1 MTDLPNG
8 PGNDADAADTARSR
22 ASAAPDLRDAGPAF
36 DVAESMEP
44 AGQDAAPVP
53 RKKVVSWALYD
64 WASSSFNAVATTF
77 VFTRY
82 LTSSTFGDT
91 NNLSSELGLWLGIA
105 GVLVALTAPIT
116 GQQSDAGGHRKRWL
130 GVWTGITAVALLAMA
145 FVFPDP
151 KYVVLG
157 FLALTIGTISIELA
171 NVNYY
176 AMLTQVST
184 PKNIGRV
191 SGFGW
196 GMGYVGGIVQ
206 LLILLFAFIDPE
218 LQIGPFHYV
227 QLSMIVATLWYVVF
241 SLPVFFAVGENT
253 LPRTG
258 GVTRAGL
265 FGAYAELGR
274 SIARLWTRSR
284 NTVWF
289 LIASAIFRDGL
300 TGVFTFGGVL
310 AAGSFGFSPSLV
322 IYFAVAA
329 NVVAG
334 IATISTG
341 PLDDRF
347 GPRRV
352 ILTSLIGLLVSGIAV
367 FALALGFFNPGI
379 GPVQSDGSPS
389 GLAPGWIFWI
399 FGLFLCLFVGPAQSA
414 SRSFLARVIPAGH
427 EGEVF
432 GLYATTGR
440 AATFLSPLLWS
451 LFIAIGG
458 TQVWGIVGIMIV
470 VAVGLVLMF
479 FVRPPAAEKL
489 DLSR

>member
-1 MTDLPNG
+1 MTDHPIG
-8 PGNDADAADTARSR
+8 PGDDAASSLDV
-22 ASAAPDLRDAGPAF
+22 AGP
-36 DVAESMEP
+36 
-44 AGQDAAPVP
+44 DATPVP
-53 RKKVVSWALYD
+53 RRKVVAWAFYD
-64 WASSSFNAVATTF
+64 WASASFNAVATTF

-82 LTSSTFGDT
+82 LTSSTFGDA
-91 NNLSSELGLWLGIA
+91 NSLSSQLGLWLGLA
-105 GVLVALTAPIT
+105 GVLVALTAPVT

-130 GVWTGITAVALLAMA
+130 GVWTAITAVALLATV

-151 KYVVLG
+151 SFAVLG
-157 FLALTIGTISIELA
+157 FLALTIGTLSIELA

-184 PKNIGRV
+184 PKSVGRV

-206 LLILLFAFIDPE
+206 LLILLFAFIEPE
-218 LQIGPFHYV
+218 LQLGPFHYV
-227 QLSMIVATLWYVVF
+227 QLSMAVATLWYIAF
-241 SLPVFFAVGENT
+241 SLPVFFAVGENRQ
-253 LPRTG
+253 PAVG
-258 GVTRAGL
+258 GVPRAGIL
-265 FGAYAELGR
+265 GAYVELGR

-300 TGVFTFGGVL
+300 TGIFTFGGVL

-329 NVVAG
+329 NLIAG
-334 IATISTG
+334 VATIVTG
-341 PLDDRF
+341 AFDDRF

-352 ILTSLIGLLVSGIAV
+352 IIASLIGLLVSGVAAV
-367 FALALGFFNPGI
+367 ALALGFFDPTA
-379 GPVQSDGSPS
+379 GPIESDGAPS
-389 GLAPGWIFWI
+389 GLAPAWIFWI

-414 SRSFLARVIPAGH
+414 SRSFLARIIPAGH

-440 AATFLSPLLWS
+440 AATFLAPLLFTA
-451 LFIAIGG
+451 FIAIGG
-458 TQVWGIVGIMIV
+458 RQVWGVMGIMLV
-470 VAVGLVLMF
+470 VAIGLVLML
-479 FVRPPAAEKL
+479 FVRPPRDTL
-489 DLSR
+489 DLER

>member
-1 MTDLPNG
+1 MTDHPSG
-8 PGNDADAADTARSR
+8 RGNDAAAG
-22 ASAAPDLRDAGPAF
+22 ASESSTGPATT
-36 DVAESMEP
+36 DAVANETLLV
-44 AGQDAAPVP
+44 APVP
-53 RKKVVSWALYD
+53 RRKVVAWALYD
-64 WASSSFNAVATTF
+64 WAGSSFNAVATTF

-91 NNLSSELGLWLGIA
+91 NDLSGQLGLWLGIA
-105 GVLVALTAPIT
+105 GVLVAVTAPIT
-116 GQQSDAGGHRKRWL
+116 GQQSDASGHRKRWL

-151 KYVVLG
+151 EFVVLG
-157 FLALTIGTISIELA
+157 FFALSVGTIASELA

-184 PKNIGRV
+184 PKNVGRI

-218 LQIGPFHYV
+218 LQLGPFSYV
-227 QLSMIVATLWYVVF
+227 QLSMMVATAWYVVF
-241 SLPVFFAVGENT
+241 ALPVFFALGENRQ
-253 LPRTG
+253 PVVG
-258 GVTRAGL
+258 GVQRAGVI
-265 FGAYAELGR
+265 GAYAELGR

-300 TGVFTFGGVL
+300 AGIFTFGGVI
-310 AAGSFGFSPSLV
+310 ASGSFGFSASLV

-329 NVVAG
+329 NLVAG
-334 IATISTG
+334 VATIATG
-341 PLDDRF
+341 ALDDRW

-352 ILTSLIGLLVSGIAV
+352 IIASLAGLLVSGLAAV
-367 FALALGFFNPGI
+367 GLALGMFDPTA
-379 GPVQSDGSPS
+379 GPTQSNGSPS
-389 GLAPGWIFWI
+389 GLAPAWIFWI
-399 FGLFLCLFVGPAQSA
+399 FGLCLCLFVGPAQSA
-414 SRSFLARVIPAGH
+414 SRSFLARIIPAGH

-440 AATFLSPLLWS
+440 AATFLSPLLFTA
-451 LFIAIGG
+451 FIAVGG
-458 TQVWGIVGIMIV
+458 KQIWGIAGIMLVILI
-470 VAVGLVLMF
+470 GLVLMF
-479 FVRPPAAEKL
+479 FVRAPRGDRL
-489 DLSR
+489 DLDR

>member
-1 MTDLPNG
+1 MT
-8 PGNDADAADTARSR
+8 
-22 ASAAPDLRDAGPAF
+22 
-36 DVAESMEP
+36 
-44 AGQDAAPVP
+44 DAAPVP
-53 RKKVVSWALYD
+53 RSKIVAWAFYD
-64 WASSSFNAVATTF
+64 WAGSSFNAVATTF

-91 NNLSSELGLWLGIA
+91 DDLSSELGLWLGLA
-105 GVLVALTAPIT
+105 GVLVALTAPVT

-130 GVWTGITAVALLAMA
+130 GVWTGITALALLATA

-151 KYVVLG
+151 RFAILG

-184 PKNIGRV
+184 PKNVGRV

-218 LQIGPFHYV
+218 LQVGPFGYV
-227 QLSMIVATLWYVVF
+227 QLSMMVATLWYVGF
-241 SLPVFFAVGENT
+241 SLPVFFAVGENRQ
-253 LPRTG
+253 PVVG
-258 GVTRAGL
+258 GVARASF

-274 SIARLWTRSR
+274 SVARLWTRSR

-300 TGVFTFGGVL
+300 TGIFTFGGVL
-310 AAGSFGFSPSLV
+310 ASGTFGFSASLV

-329 NVVAG
+329 NLVAG
-334 IATISTG
+334 IATIATG
-341 PLDDRF
+341 TLDDRF

-352 ILTSLIGLLVSGIAV
+352 IITALIGLLVSG
-367 FALALGFFNPGI
+367 LAAFGLAIGFFDPTA
-379 GPVQSDGSPS
+379 GPVEHGSPT
-389 GLAPGWIFWI
+389 GLAPAWIFWI

-414 SRSFLARVIPAGH
+414 SRSFLARIIPAGH

-440 AATFLSPLLWS
+440 AATFLSPLLFTA
-451 LFIAIGG
+451 FIAIGG
-458 TQVWGIVGIMIV
+458 KQIWGILGIMIV
-470 VAVGLVLMF
+470 LAVGLVLMLL
-479 FVRPPAAEKL
+479 VRSSTNKL
-489 DLSR
+489 DLTH

>member
-1 MTDLPNG
+1 MTDHPSSA
-8 PGNDADAADTARSR
+8 GNDAPATLDTAG
-22 ASAAPDLRDAGPAF
+22 PDVG
-36 DVAESMEP
+36 
-44 AGQDAAPVP
+44 PVP
-53 RKKVVSWALYD
+53 RKKVVAWALYD
-64 WASSSFNAVATTF
+64 WAGSSFNAVATTF

-91 NNLSSELGLWLGIA
+91 DELSGQLGLWLGLA
-105 GVLVALTAPIT
+105 GLLVALTAPIT

-130 GVWTGITAVALLAMA
+130 GVWTGITAIALLAMA

-151 KYVVLG
+151 QFVVLG
-157 FLALTIGTISIELA
+157 FFALSIGTISIELA

-184 PKNIGRV
+184 SRNVGRV

-218 LQIGPFHYV
+218 LQLGPFHYV
-227 QLSMIVATLWYVVF
+227 QLSMMVATLWYVGF
-241 SLPVFFAVGENT
+241 SLPVFFAVGENKQ
-253 LPRTG
+253 PASG

-265 FGAYAELGR
+265 LGAYVELCR

-300 TGVFTFGGVL
+300 TGIFTFGGVI
-310 AAGSFGFSPSLV
+310 ASGTFGFSPSLV

-329 NVVAG
+329 NLVAG
-334 IATISTG
+334 IATIATG
-341 PLDDRF
+341 TLDDRF

-352 ILTSLIGLLVSGIAV
+352 IITSLVGLLVSGVAA
-367 FALALGFFNPGI
+367 FGLALGFFDPMA
-379 GPVQSDGSPS
+379 GPIQSDGSPS
-389 GLAPGWIFWI
+389 GLAPAWIFWI

-414 SRSFLARVIPAGH
+414 SRSFLARIIPVGH

-440 AATFLSPLLWS
+440 AATFLSPLLFS
-451 LFIAIGG
+451 AFIAIGG
-458 TQVWGIVGIMIV
+458 KQIWGIVGIMIV
-470 VAVGLVLMF
+470 VAVGLVLMLL
-479 FVRPPAAEKL
+479 VRASAGKL

>member
-1 MTDLPNG
+1 MTD
-8 PGNDADAADTARSR
+8 
-22 ASAAPDLRDAGPAF
+22 ASAAVPPTAASEPSEIGP
-36 DVAESMEP
+36 
-44 AGQDAAPVP
+44 APVP
-53 RKKVVSWALYD
+53 RRKVLAWAFYD

-77 VFTRY
+77 VFTTY
-82 LTSSTFGDT
+82 LTSKSFGDPAA
-91 NNLSSELGLWLGIA
+91 LSSQLGLWLGVA
-105 GVLVALTAPIT
+105 GVLVAVTAPVT

-130 GVWTGITAVALLAMA
+130 AVWTAITAIALLATA

-151 KYVVLG
+151 GFAVLG
-157 FLALTIGTISIELA
+157 FAALSVGTISIELA

-184 PKNIGRV
+184 ARNVGRI

-196 GMGYVGGIVQ
+196 GMGYIGGIVQ

-218 LQIGPFHYV
+218 LTIGGFSYV
-227 QLSMIVATLWYVVF
+227 QLSMFVATAWYIVF
-241 SLPVFFAVGENT
+241 SLPVFFAIGENRV
-253 LPRTG
+253 PAVG
-258 GVTRAGL
+258 GVRRANFFAAYGEL
-265 FGAYAELGR
+265 FR
-274 SIARLWTRSR
+274 SIGRLWKSSR

-289 LIASAIFRDGL
+289 LLASAVFRDGL
-300 TGVFTFGGVL
+300 TGIFTFGGVL
-310 AAGSFGFSPSLV
+310 AAGSFGFSSSQV

-341 PLDDRF
+341 ALDDRI

-352 ILTSLIGLLVSGIAV
+352 ILISLIGLLVAGLLVFFLAVSGQGAW
-367 FALALGFFNPGI
+367 A
-379 GPVQSDGSPS
+379 
-389 GLAPGWIFWI
+389 FWV

-414 SRSFLARVIPAGH
+414 SRSFLARIIPVGH

-440 AATFLSPLLWS
+440 AATFLSPLLWT
-451 LFIAIGG
+451 LFIALGG
-458 TQVWGIVGIMIV
+458 VQVWGIIGILIVIAIGLAVMIPV
-470 VAVGLVLMF
+470 KAQGG
-479 FVRPPAAEKL
+479 KL